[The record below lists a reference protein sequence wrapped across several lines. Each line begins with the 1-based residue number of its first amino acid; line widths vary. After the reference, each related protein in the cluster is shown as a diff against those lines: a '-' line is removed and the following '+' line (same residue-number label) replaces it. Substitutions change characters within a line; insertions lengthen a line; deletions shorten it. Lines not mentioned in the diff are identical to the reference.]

1 MFPNQTNGVVA
12 IYTINTP
19 EMQTQ
24 DIAFSYDGGY
34 SFEKYENNP
43 VIMPGGTNSNQFRD
57 PKVIVSRIPSVYR
70 SATILT
76 GRSVVR
82 ANSELGHGRRVPR

>member
-34 SFEKYENNP
+34 SFEKYKNNP
-43 VIMPGGTNSNQFRD
+43 VIMPGGTNPNQFRD
-57 PKVIVSRIPSVYR
+57 PKVIVSRINHPV
-70 SATILT
+70 T
-76 GRSVVR
+76 
-82 ANSELGHGRRVPR
+82 E